1 MTART
6 NAAMTK
12 RTAESS
18 SGGAPATPSFP
29 VIHEPLHMAATKNAV
44 SGVTSERD
52 TGGRYGQ
59 RATRRGILRP
69 WREYSSPASPD
80 SREAISPSICSSG
93 PTRCTAL
100 RTRSRRSRTLRES
113 PTGYRFPAAASRARR
128 VGVREADRRGG
139 GRSRRADRAARAP
152 RRAARFSRRA
162 RHGHRVRRR
171 AVAGRKRDVQRR
183 QRSCDRDLRDPR
195 NAALDGTHSHP
206 RRARSLARSWRR
218 GHAARSRLHAF
229 LSTDRL
235 VAPHHARRLAPRYA
249 RLLEGGDSEH
259 RWGWGAA
266 PPTFVNIVFG
276 TDGWRAR
283 IAEEYT
289 FDAVRV
295 CSQAVAEWVVRN
307 GGADR
312 GVVIGFDRRF
322 VSEHFA
328 PAPAEVVAAH
338 DVNVHLA
345 TAAAPTQ
352 SVSWATMRR
361 KAKAG
366 IVITASH
373 NPWTDNGFKVKAE
386 TGAAAGPDMLKELE
400 AIIHPLE
407 AHPERV
413 RRMKFEDAKAKG
425 RIELFDP
432 APDYLAHVGEL
443 FDLEAFRAAGYTVV
457 CEALYG
463 SAGGYFPKLIGG
475 GKTKIVELHGERNP
489 YFGGVN
495 PEPIPPNID
504 EFLRRIPAERANVGL
519 AVDGDADRAGLADER
534 GIFVTTLTLYALLMW
549 YLCEVRGLRQPVVK
563 TVNMT
568 SMVDRLGERYGGKVY
583 EVPVG
588 FKYIGPKMQETGAMM
603 GGEESGGFGFGMH
616 LPEPDA

>member
-1 MTART
+1 M
-6 NAAMTK
+6 
-12 RTAESS
+12 
-18 SGGAPATPSFP
+18 
-29 VIHEPLHMAATKNAV
+29 
-44 SGVTSERD
+44 
-52 TGGRYGQ
+52 
-59 RATRRGILRP
+59 
-69 WREYSSPASPD
+69 
-80 SREAISPSICSSG
+80 
-93 PTRCTAL
+93 
-100 RTRSRRSRTLRES
+100 
-113 PTGYRFPAAASRARR
+113 
-128 VGVREADRRGG
+128 
-139 GRSRRADRAARAP
+139 
-152 RRAARFSRRA
+152 
-162 RHGHRVRRR
+162 
-171 AVAGRKRDVQRR
+171 
-183 QRSCDRDLRDPR
+183 
-195 NAALDGTHSHP
+195 
-206 RRARSLARSWRR
+206 
-218 GHAARSRLHAF
+218 
-229 LSTDRL
+229 
-235 VAPHHARRLAPRYA
+235 
-249 RLLEGGDSEH
+249 
-259 RWGWGAA
+259 
-266 PPTFVNIVFG
+266 NIVFG

-295 CSQAVAEWVVRN
+295 CAQSVAEWVQKH

-322 VSEHFA
+322 GSEFFA
-328 PAPAEVVAAH
+328 AAAAEVVAAH

-352 SVSWATMRR
+352 SFSWATMRK

-373 NPWTDNGFKVKAE
+373 NPWMDNGFKVKAE

-400 AIIHPLE
+400 AVIHPLE

-413 RRMKFEDAKAKG
+413 RRVSLDEAKRKG
-425 RIELFDP
+425 RVELFDP
-432 APDYLAHVGEL
+432 APDYLSHVAEL
-443 FDLEAFRAAGYTVV
+443 FDLDAFRAAGYTVV

-475 GKTKIVELHGERNP
+475 GKTKVVELHGERNP

-504 EFLRRIPAERANVGL
+504 EFLHRIPVEHGDVGL

-534 GIFVTTLTLYALLMW
+534 GTFVTTLTLYALLMW

-568 SMVDRLGERYGGKVY
+568 SMVDRLGEKFGVKVY

-603 GGEESGGFGFGMH
+603 GGEESGGFGFAMH
-616 LPEPDA
+616 LPERDGIVADLFFLDFMLKTKKKPSQLIAELMAMAGPSHYNRRDLHFTAAEYPAVKERLMKTLRETAPARFDGHPVAKIVQLDTNDGTKYFLDDGSWLLLRLSGTEPLVRVYAETRSQDELDPLLDAGVSIVKGA